1 MNFMRILKPEVAKQR
16 KEKILRWVVQEY
28 VETRRPVGSQML
40 ADSALKDVS
49 SATIRNILKDLE
61 DEGFLYQPHT
71 SGGRIPTDK
80 AYRYYVDYLTGVQKM
95 AAQERQQIER
105 QYDQRVN
112 EVDNMMLQTSRL
124 LARLSGAAGFV
135 YTSNVKDQCVQRL
148 DFIPLA
154 PGALLAVLVTES
166 GIVRHWPVRINSVL
180 SPARLRILSH
190 FINEEISGLPLG
202 QAQQVLWRY
211 IQSGHREIA
220 DVADLAVQVLNDIER
235 PQASAHELYV
245 EGLGRLLENTSEDDY
260 DDLKQM
266 MKVVEEREKFSSLL
280 NEKMTDLQ
288 KSNQKVNV
296 SIGSENE
303 LTELKNL
310 SIVSSAYK
318 IGDKTVGMLGIIG
331 PKHMEYTRVMSLVN
345 FIGSLL
351 EGSIRSWTV
360 QPAKEDEHYE

>member
-1 MNFMRILKPEVAKQR
+1 MRILKPEVAKQR
-16 KEKILRWVVQEY
+16 KEKILRWVVQQY
-28 VETRRPVGSQML
+28 VETRRPVGSQMI
-40 ADSALKDVS
+40 ADSALPDVS

-112 EVDNMMLQTSRL
+112 EVDNVMVQTSRL
-124 LARLSGAAGFV
+124 LAMLSGAAGFV
-135 YTSNVKDQCVQRL
+135 YASNMKDQCVRRL

-154 PGALLAVLVTES
+154 PGVVLAVLVTES
-166 GIVRHWPVRINSVL
+166 GMVRHWPVRLGYVL
-180 SPARLRILSH
+180 APHRLRMLSH
-190 FINEEISGLPLG
+190 FINAEIAGLPLA

-211 IQSGHREIA
+211 INSGHKEIA
-220 DVADLAVQVLNDIER
+220 DVADLAVQVLKDIER
-235 PQASAHELYV
+235 PQASADELYV
-245 EGLGRLLENTSEDDY
+245 EGFGHLLDNTSSDDY
-260 DDLKQM
+260 EDLKQM
-266 MKVVEEREKFSSLL
+266 MKVVEERDRFSALL
-280 NEKMTDLQ
+280 CEKMTDMQ
-288 KSNQKVNV
+288 KSNQKLNV

-303 LTELKNL
+303 LKELKNL
-310 SIVSSAYK
+310 SIVSSAYQV
-318 IGDKTVGMLGIIG
+318 GDKTVGMLGIIG

-351 EGSIRSWTV
+351 EASIRNWNAL
-360 QPAKEDEHYE
+360 PAEKEDDYE